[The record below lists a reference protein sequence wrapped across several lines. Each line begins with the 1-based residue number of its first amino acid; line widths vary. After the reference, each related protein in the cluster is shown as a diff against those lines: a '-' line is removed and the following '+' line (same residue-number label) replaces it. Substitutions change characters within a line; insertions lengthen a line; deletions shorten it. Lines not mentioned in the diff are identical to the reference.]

1 MFNRSSDMVVFDGDG
16 SEWVVD
22 ELLKA
27 LCKACEEAQKGQVN
41 PEEKEK
47 IDRIQEEIE
56 VLMCLLPYVF
66 EGSLI
71 SVESLKKAL
80 NPKQIEIIK
89 MNIKNN
95 KL

>member
-1 MFNRSSDMVVFDGDG
+1 MINRLSDMVVFDGDG

-27 LCKACEEAQKGQVN
+27 LCKACEEAQKDQVN
-41 PEEKEK
+41 PKEKEK
-47 IDRIQEEIE
+47 IGRIQDEID

-71 SVESLKKAL
+71 SVESLKKVL
-80 NPKQIEIIK
+80 TPKQIEIIK